1 MDQPLYRSAR
11 TTDAARLAIYR
22 SQESVRGLAARHG
35 ISRLADVRDKPCRS
49 KFRIYAIG
57 YIHSDTAEVRTEEG
71 NLQLFV
77 GIDRTSKLAFVRSA
91 TRATYMIACQVLA

>member
-1 MDQPLYRSAR
+1 MGQLLHRSAR
-11 TTDAARLAIYR
+11 TTDATRLAIHR

-49 KFRIYAIG
+49 KFKIYAIG
-57 YIHSDTAEVRTEEG
+57 YIHYDTAEEG

-77 GIDRTSKLAFVRSA
+77 GIDRTSKLAFVRLA
-91 TRATYMIACQVLA
+91 TRATYMITCQVLA